1 MPTVLWTVKGTAAAP
16 TSSDEDLG
24 TSSGEDKK
32 TPQVDVNAINPASDI
47 PPLGEPIDT
56 SRRYFWE
63 KSRPLDLDAIATQP
77 SVYDD
82 PALAIKYRPRE
93 DWENIHR
100 FDPLARWT
108 WREEKALV
116 RKIDIRIFIFTCV
129 AFMALE
135 IDRVNLA
142 QAVADNMLADLGL
155 TTNDY
160 NLGNTVFLLSF
171 MCAELPSQLVSKWWV
186 LSRRPFNFVDY

>member
-1 MPTVLWTVKGTAAAP
+1 MPTVLWSAASVPTV
-16 TSSDEDLG
+16 SDEDLG
-24 TSSGEDKK
+24 TSSNDDKK
-32 TPQVDVNAINPASDI
+32 TPQVAVNAVDI

-63 KSRPLDLDAIATQP
+63 KSKPLDLDAIATQP

-82 PALAIKYRPRE
+82 PALAIKYRPRA

-108 WREEKALV
+108 WREEKALI

-142 QAVADNMLADLGL
+142 QAVSDNLLVDLGL

-171 MCAELPSQLVSKWWV
+171 MCAELPSQLVSKWYV
-186 LSRRPFNFVDY
+186 PLTMKYRFIY